1 MRLLERILTKPVASV
16 ASSEQRMNDRF
27 PVGEH
32 SPVSVALRLLPH
44 DARGRPVGFN
54 LDRDGRYWPGRL
66 ADVSRKG
73 ARVVVAPEAGAANGE
88 AGRLC
93 IGIGDEELIIDCV
106 VAHVRSADGSL
117 HCGLDFGTLAPEVQK
132 LWLML
137 VEPFAVAAAMELVNP
152 ARVPPTSPEYRLEVY
167 EGPSRTKLTIW
178 RLATNR
184 AIHAFELRIGTFA
197 VHWTS
202 GMPEIGVA
210 VADQGA
216 VHLTEHQRQE
226 VIWLFC
232 LIVTSLDKRVAPDVR
247 HFLTSIVRQ

>member
-1 MRLLERILTKPVASV
+1 MRFLERLLVKPVA
-16 ASSEQRMNDRF
+16 AAATSEQRMNDRF

-44 DARGRPVGFN
+44 DARGRPMGFS

-73 ARVVVAPEAGAANGE
+73 ARVAVAPEAAATIGE
-88 AGRLC
+88 TARLC
-93 IGIGDEELIIDCV
+93 IGIGDDELIIDCV
-106 VAHVRSADGSL
+106 VAHVRTIDGAL
-117 HCGLDFGTLAPEVQK
+117 FCGLDFGTPSADVQR

-167 EGPSRTKLTIW
+167 EGPSQTKLTIW

-184 AIHAFELRIGTFA
+184 SIHAFELRLGQFA
-197 VHWTS
+197 VHWS
-202 GMPEIGVA
+202 AGMPEIGVA
-210 VADQGA
+210 LAESA
-216 VHLTEHQRQE
+216 HAHLDEHQRQE
-226 VIWLFC
+226 VLWLFC
-232 LIVTSLDKRVAPDVR
+232 LVVTSLDHRVAPDVR